1 MAAHGHGPAAFPP
14 DKPSVTPFELVKD
27 RVEAKLKEIF
37 EEEKGAKKGDDSSSS
52 STSAPRSV
60 QLVVDLYSECIDEPA
75 REAVGIAPLKEIFSQ
90 AFGVNKW
97 PILTPLEQEEN
108 EENNATFSSS
118 NSTSDL
124 QQQIS
129 PPSSTTSLDNFITT
143 LTKLHLTSASN
154 PLISFSI
161 KPDEKATTGADRRK
175 LVHVSDFGYT
185 SCRKF

>member
-37 EEEKGAKKGDDSSSS
+37 EEEKAKKSDDSFSS

-90 AFGVNKW
+90 AFGVNEW

-118 NSTSDL
+118 NSTSE
-124 QQQIS
+124 S
-129 PPSSTTSLDNFITT
+129 PPSSTTSLASFITT
-143 LTKLHLTSASN
+143 LTKLHRVSASN

-185 SCRKF
+185 LFAKN